1 MMPSRNL
8 LIPCL
13 RLTGTL
19 SLLLMPILP
28 AQATAGLDYVR
39 LRGKLQYNRTLTYEN
54 VSTTPQAYKGTVL
67 ELRGIVGGMVSGDNL
82 MVVLNT
88 PDKNAINLDIPSN
101 EAKWIQQLSNP
112 ALRVLVEVGEA
123 GVGNTVPL
131 KVVAVSHESEVSAV
145 ETAVANEE
153 RERLKQMVERQRRDA
168 RSILARNHANPYRG
182 NPLRGVPMTQ
192 DIQRL
197 AEHYMARLK
206 ERVRPIFIPY
216 MNFIM
221 SHNPRLGAQ
230 KAAHIAANLLHF
242 SDQYDVD
249 PRLVVAMIIAESDF
263 DPNSTSRT
271 GAMGLGQLMPGTARS
286 LGVSNAYDPAQN
298 LEGSIH
304 YLRNRLDLYKNRSMT
319 DGGMTFEQIRLA
331 LAAYNA
337 GAAAVKKHGGVPPF
351 RETQAYVRRI
361 ETLYR
366 QLTGQ

>member
-1 MMPSRNL
+1 MTPSRHL

-13 RLTGTL
+13 RLTGIL
-19 SLLLMPILP
+19 SLILLPLLP
-28 AQATAGLDYVR
+28 AHATAGLDYVR
-39 LRGKLQYNRTLTYEN
+39 MRGKLQYNRTLTYEN
-54 VSTTPQAYKGTVL
+54 VSSNPQAYKGVVL
-67 ELRGIVGGMVSGDNL
+67 ELRGTVGGMVASETL

-88 PDKNAINLDIPSN
+88 PDKNAISLDIPSN
-101 EAKWIQQLSNP
+101 EAKWIRPLSNP
-112 ALRVLVEVGEA
+112 TLRVLVEVGEA
-123 GVGNTVPL
+123 GVGNSVPL
-131 KVVAVSHESEVSAV
+131 KVLSVSHESEVSAV
-145 ETAVANEE
+145 ETAVAKEE
-153 RERLKQMVERQRRDA
+153 RERLRRMIERQRQDA
-168 RSILARNHANPYRG
+168 RSMLARNHATPYRG
-182 NPLRGVPMTQ
+182 NPLRGVPLTQ
-192 DIQRL
+192 DVQKL
-197 AEHYMARLK
+197 MEHYMSRLST
-206 ERVRPIFIPY
+206 RVRPIFMPY
-216 MNFIM
+216 MNFIL
-221 SHNPRLGAQ
+221 SHNPRLGVQ

-249 PRLVVAMIIAESDF
+249 PRLAVAMIIAESDF

-304 YLRNRLDLYKNRSMT
+304 YLRNRLDLYKNRAMT